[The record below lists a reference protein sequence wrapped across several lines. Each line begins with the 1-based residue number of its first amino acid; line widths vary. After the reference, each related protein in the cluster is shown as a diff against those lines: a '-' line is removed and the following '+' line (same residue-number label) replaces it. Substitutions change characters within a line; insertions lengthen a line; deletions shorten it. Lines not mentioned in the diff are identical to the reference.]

1 MEAEYHGQ
9 LPCIPSRVLIAVL
22 NGCTGHLSHGH
33 DLRVR
38 TECHVM
44 KFFQIFMDVRTVRI
58 ILPPVT
64 GQVILKHTL
73 ADQVYHVK
81 AESLYT
87 FVHPEPDDFLDLAP
101 YIFIVPVQIR
111 LRHIEKMQIIFIKL
125 LHILPCASAE
135 LTLPVRRSAAVRF
148 SFAEEEEILVVRIPL
163 HRFPEPLMARG
174 NMIKHHIKHQPNAA
188 LIRLGDQLLHVSH
201 RAVTRIDIIII
212 LHIISIVILRRYKE
226 RCQPDIV
233 STKLF
238 DIIQLPD
245 HPAQIPETVLVRV
258 TERLRVNL
266 INRTLPKIFMHNYSL
281 LL

>member
-22 NGCTGHLSHGH
+22 NGGAGHLTHGH
-33 DLRVR
+33 DLCVR
-38 TECHVM
+38 AECHVM
-44 KFFQIFMDVRTVRI
+44 EFFQIFMDVRAVCI
-58 ILPPVT
+58 ILPPVP

-73 ADQVYHVK
+73 ADQVHHVK
-81 AESLYT
+81 AESLYA
-87 FVHPEPDDFLDLAP
+87 FVHPEPNDLLDLAP
-101 YIFIVPVQIR
+101 YIFIVPVQVR

-135 LTLPVRRSAAVRF
+135 LTLPVRRRAAVRF
-148 SFAEEEEILVVRIPL
+148 PLAEEEKILVVRVPFY
-163 HRFPEPLMARG
+163 RFLEPLMARG
-174 NMIKHHIKHQPNAA
+174 HMIENHIKHQPDAA

-201 RAVTRIDIIII
+201 RAVARIDIIII
-212 LHIISIVILRRYKE
+212 FHIISIVILRRYKE
-226 RCQPDIV
+226 RRQPDIV

-245 HPAQIPETVLVRV
+245 HPAQISKSVLVRI

-266 INRTLPKIFMHNYSL
+266 INCTLPKIFMHNYSL